1 MKQKYHTPII
11 EEFAAES
18 ATLFAAS
25 GNNEDFGNK
34 PGTYDLL
41 DPRNFFDPSTF

>member
-41 DPRNFFDPSTF
+41 DPHNLFGPSAF